1 MFLDVVVVVEF
12 ENVHG
17 KYHTDEVAKG
27 LCAYGG
33 RRAIA
38 CIEEVPTSVNTLV
51 VWNISVE

>member
-1 MFLDVVVVVEF
+1 MCLDVVAVVEF

-17 KYHTDEVAKG
+17 KNHTDEVAKG

-38 CIEEVPTSVNTLV
+38 GIEEVLTSV
-51 VWNISVE
+51 